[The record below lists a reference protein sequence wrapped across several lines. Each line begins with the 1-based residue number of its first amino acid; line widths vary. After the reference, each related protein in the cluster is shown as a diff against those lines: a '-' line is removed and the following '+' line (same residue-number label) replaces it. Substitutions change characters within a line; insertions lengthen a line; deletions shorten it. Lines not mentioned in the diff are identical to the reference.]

1 MYSLSVLA
9 GLDRTSLCLAY
20 QPLLP
25 TLLAI
30 DKIYG
35 FVSSFMNGSLLHDQN
50 VMENQTTLFWHLPL
64 CMVNSHGETINSM
77 QGPTLRLCHQPN
89 CTACTVC
96 HQSWNTKIDLIF
108 LFDFS
113 FYLIFSLYLCA
124 IDALQSVSIWG
135 ADDWPDTSVQP
146 GASHIWIFPCN
157 LGRLPFQVSAD
168 WHGRTVLLAGD
179 TAAVLCSKSMIL
191 NLTVDSDAQES
202 IWSSNTQY
210 DSEST
215 ESSISQ
221 YILHQYLI
229 SRPPYDAVKKKSS
242 ESVVQP
248 SPSQPFTALSA
259 FDLLSAGAA
268 RHRQRLSSNRLKSK
282 QI

>member
-1 MYSLSVLA
+1 MWIVCMYSLSVLA

-25 TLLAI
+25 TLPAI

-35 FVSSFMNGSLLHDQN
+35 FVSIFMNGSLLHDQN

-113 FYLIFSLYLCA
+113 FYLIFSFFVCNWCSAECEHLRSRWLA
-124 IDALQSVSIWG
+124 RHFL
-135 ADDWPDTSVQP
+135 QP

-157 LGRLPFQVSAD
+157 RAAD
-168 WHGRTVLLAGD
+168 CPSMSLLAD
-179 TAAVLCSKSMIL
+179 TVTQWRHSCAV
-191 NLTVDSDAQES
+191 Q
-202 IWSSNTQY
+202 
-210 DSEST
+210 
-215 ESSISQ
+215 
-221 YILHQYLI
+221 
-229 SRPPYDAVKKKSS
+229 
-242 ESVVQP
+242 
-248 SPSQPFTALSA
+248 
-259 FDLLSAGAA
+259 
-268 RHRQRLSSNRLKSK
+268 
-282 QI
+282 